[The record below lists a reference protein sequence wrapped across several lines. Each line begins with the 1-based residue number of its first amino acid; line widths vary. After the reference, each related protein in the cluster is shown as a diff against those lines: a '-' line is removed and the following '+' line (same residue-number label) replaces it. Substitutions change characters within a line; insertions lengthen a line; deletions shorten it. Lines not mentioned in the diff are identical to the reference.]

1 MVYWMAGIIVESTL
15 PEHLGKRAVRIVASI
30 SILPVCAFLSM
41 ICATVRG
48 EDAAQSVS
56 FVRDVAPILIAKCQA
71 CHGAKKAES
80 NYRLDSFN
88 ALMQPGDFAAPLVTA
103 GDLDN
108 SEMYRLITAEDEH
121 ERMPNNGSRL
131 AESEIRI
138 ISNWI
143 VEGAR
148 FDGQDAAASLSTQTP
163 PDLPH
168 PAAPTI
174 YPTAVPITAMAF
186 TADGSQLVV
195 GAYHELL
202 IWDVASGKLAD
213 RIGNIPQR
221 IFGMA
226 FSPDRAWLAVA
237 GGSPGVSGDVRL
249 IPWNDGPTKDS
260 QPRVFARHDDVFFD
274 VTFRWDGGRLAASGA
289 DGSVRV
295 FDVATGA
302 ERLKITNHADWVTA
316 LCFNPDGT
324 LIATASRDKTAK
336 VFDAQSGSLLA
347 TYSDHNAPVRAVAFS
362 ADGKSVI
369 SAGGNRIRVWNVDD
383 SKQVGEM
390 AGFDNDI
397 HALLFKGKSVVAAA
411 DRSVRQFKFADRA
424 LVRSLTEHPAPVV
437 SLAWHGPSHL
447 VSTGCF
453 DGTVTI
459 WNLKDGAKVM
469 QFLAVPPSQPK

>member
-1 MVYWMAGIIVESTL
+1 MAGIIDESTW
-15 PEHLGKRAVRIVASI
+15 PEHLGKRTVRIVASI
-30 SILPVCAFLSM
+30 LILPVCAFLSM
-41 ICATVRG
+41 ICATAHG
-48 EDAAQSVS
+48 EDAAQPIS

-71 CHGAKKAES
+71 CHGGKKAES

-88 ALMQPGDFAAPLVTA
+88 ALMQPGDFAAPPVTA

-108 SEMYRLITAEDEH
+108 SEMYRLITAEDEL

-131 AESEIRI
+131 AEPEIQI

-148 FDGQDAAASLSTQTP
+148 FDGQDAAASLSAQVP
-163 PDLPH
+163 SDLPH
-168 PAAPTI
+168 PVAPTT

-195 GAYHELL
+195 GGYHELL
-202 IWDVASGKLAD
+202 VWDVASGKLAD
-213 RIGNIPQR
+213 RVGNIPQR
-221 IFGMA
+221 ICSMA

-237 GGSPGVSGDVRL
+237 GGSPGVSGEVRL
-249 IPWNDGPTKDS
+249 IPWNDGPTKDP
-260 QPRVFARHDDVFFD
+260 QPRVLARHDDVFFD
-274 VTFRWDGGRLAASGA
+274 VTFRWDGGQLAACGA

-295 FDVATGA
+295 FDVSTGA
-302 ERLKITNHADWVTA
+302 ELLKITNHADWVTA
-316 LCFNPDGT
+316 LCFSPDGT

-369 SAGGNRIRVWNVDD
+369 SAGGNRIRVWNVDN

-397 HALLFKGKSVVAAA
+397 HALLSNAETIVAAAA
-411 DRSVRQFKFADRA
+411 DRTVRHFKFADRS

-453 DGTVTI
+453 DGTVTV

>member
-1 MVYWMAGIIVESTL
+1 
-15 PEHLGKRAVRIVASI
+15 
-30 SILPVCAFLSM
+30 
-41 ICATVRG
+41 
-48 EDAAQSVS
+48 
-56 FVRDVAPILIAKCQA
+56 
-71 CHGAKKAES
+71 
-80 NYRLDSFN
+80 
-88 ALMQPGDFAAPLVTA
+88 
-103 GDLDN
+103 
-108 SEMYRLITAEDEH
+108 
-121 ERMPNNGSRL
+121 
-131 AESEIRI
+131 
-138 ISNWI
+138 
-143 VEGAR
+143 
-148 FDGQDAAASLSTQTP
+148 
-163 PDLPH
+163 
-168 PAAPTI
+168 
-174 YPTAVPITAMAF
+174 
-186 TADGSQLVV
+186 
-195 GAYHELL
+195 
-202 IWDVASGKLAD
+202 
-213 RIGNIPQR
+213 
-221 IFGMA
+221 
-226 FSPDRAWLAVA
+226 
-237 GGSPGVSGDVRL
+237 
-249 IPWNDGPTKDS
+249 
-260 QPRVFARHDDVFFD
+260 VFARHDDVFFD